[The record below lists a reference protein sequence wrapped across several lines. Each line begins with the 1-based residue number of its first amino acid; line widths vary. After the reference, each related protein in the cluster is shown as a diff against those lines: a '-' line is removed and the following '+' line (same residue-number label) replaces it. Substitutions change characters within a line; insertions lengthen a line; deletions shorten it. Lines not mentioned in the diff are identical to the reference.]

1 MNLETRRQS
10 LAALTLGAIGVV
22 YGDIGTSP
30 LYTMKEIF
38 SPGVGVPLDERH
50 IIGAVSTVFWGL
62 MFVVTL
68 KYVLL
73 ILRADNKGEGGIM
86 ALTALAARW
95 AGRTPRA
102 RTALLLTGVLGAALF
117 YGDSVIT
124 PAISVLGAA
133 EGLEVVA
140 PALKA
145 WVLPISLGVLLG
157 LFVVQRFGTQR
168 VGVIFGPVI
177 VLWFVTLAGTGAWQ
191 IAHAPVIL
199 QSLDP
204 RYAFFFLQAQ
214 GWHLFVA
221 IGAIVLALTGA
232 EALYADMGHF
242 GPKPIRIAWLGLV
255 LPALAINY
263 MGQGALL
270 MREPG
275 ALENPFFRMFSE
287 AWLIPAVILAF
298 CAAVIA
304 SQAVISGAYSMT
316 RQAIQLG
323 FLPRMR
329 IVFTSAS
336 EAGQIYMPEVNRVL
350 LVAVL
355 IATLSF
361 GSSTALAA
369 AYGIAVTATMFITTL
384 LTFFVVRY
392 GWGYPLPVALA
403 ATGAFL
409 AFDALLVVSCALKF
423 VDGGWFPL
431 VLGAGIFGLMATW
444 KRGRQLLQEHVH
456 ADDPELL
463 PLIESLASQGLPRS
477 PRTAVYAV
485 ADPSRAP
492 QALLHNIKHNA
503 VLHDRNLVLTVN
515 FRDEPTVPADE
526 RVRVEPLGHGFWRVG
541 VAYGFMEPPDI
552 PAALAACTSQG
563 LDINL
568 FAVSYFLSRETL
580 VPRRGA
586 AMPYWRESLFAAM
599 ARNAGS
605 VAEFFCLPANCVVEL
620 GTRVAL

>member
-1 MNLETRRQS
+1 MNDEARRQS

-38 SPGVGVPLDERH
+38 SPAVGVPLDPPH
-50 IIGAVSTVFWGL
+50 IVGAVSTLFWSL

-86 ALTALAARW
+86 ALTALAVRS
-95 AGRTPRA
+95 AGSTPTR
-102 RTALLLTGVLGAALF
+102 RRVLLLIGVFGAALF

-140 PALKA
+140 PSLKS
-145 WVLPISLGVLLG
+145 WVLPISVAVLLG
-157 LFVVQRFGTQR
+157 LFLVQRFGTQR
-168 VGVIFGPVI
+168 VGVVFGPVI
-177 VLWFVTLAGTGAWQ
+177 VIWFATLAATGTWQ
-191 IAHAPVIL
+191 IVQTPAIL
-199 QSLDP
+199 QALDP
-204 RYAFFFLQAQ
+204 RQALSFLQAQ
-214 GWHLFVA
+214 GWHLFIAV
-221 IGAIVLALTGA
+221 GAIVLALTGA

-242 GPKPIRIAWLGLV
+242 GPHPIRIAWLGLV

-270 MREPG
+270 MRDPG

-287 AWLIPAVILAF
+287 AWLIPAVLLAF

-329 IVFTSAS
+329 IVFTSAA

-355 IATLSF
+355 VATTAF

-369 AYGIAVTATMFITTL
+369 AYGIAVTGTMLITTL

-392 GWGYPLPVALA
+392 GWGYPLPVALG

-409 AFDALLVVSCALKF
+409 AFDALLLTSSALKF
-423 VDGGWFPL
+423 ADGGWFPL
-431 VLGAGIFGLMATW
+431 VLGAAIFGLMATW
-444 KRGRQLLQEHVH
+444 KRGRELLQEHSRRE
-456 ADDPELL
+456 DPELL
-463 PLIESLASQGLPRS
+463 PLIDTLLQDTLPRV
-477 PRTAVYAV
+477 PRTAVFAV

-492 QALLHNIKHNA
+492 QALLHNLKHNA
-503 VLHDRNLVLTVN
+503 VLHERNVVLTVH
-515 FRDEPTVPADE
+515 FRDEPVVPASE
-526 RVRVEPLGHGFWRVG
+526 RVAVEPLGHGFWRVR
-541 VAYGFMEPPDI
+541 VAYGFMESPDM
-552 PAALAACTSQG
+552 PAALAACREHG

-568 FAVSYFLSRETL
+568 FAVSYFLSREIV

-586 AMPYWRESLFAAM
+586 AMAYWRDALFAAM

-605 VAEFFCLPANCVVEL
+605 VAEFFRLPANCVVEL

>member
-1 MNLETRRQS
+1 MNEEARRQS

-30 LYTMKEIF
+30 LYTMKAIF
-38 SPGVGVPLDERH
+38 SPGVGVPLDAPH
-50 IIGAVSTVFWGL
+50 LIGAVATIFWGL
-62 MFVVTL
+62 MVVVTL

-86 ALTALAARW
+86 ALTALAVRS
-95 AGRTPRA
+95 AGRTA
-102 RTALLLTGVLGAALF
+102 RGRNALLLTGVFGAALF

-133 EGLEVVA
+133 EGLELVA
-140 PALKA
+140 PTLKA
-145 WVLPISLGVLLG
+145 WVLPISVAVLVG
-157 LFVVQRFGTQR
+157 LFLVQRFGTQR
-168 VGVIFGPVI
+168 VGGAFGPVI
-177 VLWFVTLAGTGAWQ
+177 LLWFGTLTATGLWQ
-191 IAHAPVIL
+191 IAQSPAIL
-199 QSLDP
+199 QALDP
-204 RYAFFFLQAQ
+204 RQAFAFLHEQ
-214 GWHLFVA
+214 GWQLFVA
-221 IGAIVLALTGA
+221 VGAIVLALTGA

-242 GPKPIRIAWLGLV
+242 GRRPIQIAWLGLV

-270 MREPG
+270 MREPA

-336 EAGQIYMPEVNRVL
+336 EAGQIYMPEVNRAL

-355 IATLSF
+355 VATLAF
-361 GSSTALAA
+361 GSATALAA

-384 LTFFVVRY
+384 LTFFVVRH

-403 ATGAFL
+403 ATVAFL
-409 AFDALLVVSCALKF
+409 GFDALLVVSCALKF
-423 VDGGWFPL
+423 AEGGWFPL
-431 VLGAGIFGLMATW
+431 LLGAAIFGLMATW
-444 KRGRQLLQEHVH
+444 KRGRQLLQEHIH
-456 ADDPELL
+456 SDDPELL
-463 PLIESLASQGLPRS
+463 PLIESLAKESLPRS

-503 VLHDRNLVLTVN
+503 VLHERNVVLTVS
-515 FRDEPTVPADE
+515 FRDEPTVGAGE
-526 RVRVEPLGHGFWRVG
+526 RVAVEPLGHGFWRVR
-541 VAYGFMEPPDI
+541 VAYGFMETPDI
-552 PAALAACTSQG
+552 PSALAACGEHG
-563 LDINL
+563 LEINL
-568 FAVSYFLSRETL
+568 FAVSYFLSREIV

-586 AMPYWRESLFAAM
+586 AMAYWRESLFAAM
-599 ARNAGS
+599 SRNAGS
-605 VAEFFCLPANCVVEL
+605 VAEFFRLPANCVVEL

>member
-10 LAALTLGAIGVV
+10 LAALTLGSIGVV

-50 IIGAVSTVFWGL
+50 IVGAVSTVFWGL

-73 ILRADNKGEGGIM
+73 ILRANNKGEGGIM
-86 ALTALAARW
+86 ALTALAVRSV
-95 AGRTPRA
+95 GGTPRA

-140 PALKA
+140 PELKA
-145 WVLPISLGVLLG
+145 WVLPISVGVLLG

-177 VLWFVTLAGTGAWQ
+177 VLWFATLAVTGAWQ
-191 IAHAPVIL
+191 IMQAPVIL
-199 QSLDP
+199 QALDP
-204 RYAFFFLQAQ
+204 RHAFFFLQAQ

-221 IGAIVLALTGA
+221 VGAIVLAFTGA

-270 MREPG
+270 MRDPG

-336 EAGQIYMPEVNRVL
+336 EAGQIYMPEVNRAL

-355 IATLSF
+355 VATLAF

-409 AFDALLVVSCALKF
+409 AFDALLVASCALKF
-423 VDGGWFPL
+423 ADGGWFPL
-431 VLGAGIFGLMATW
+431 VLGGAIFGLMATW

-463 PLIESLASQGLPRS
+463 SLIESLARESLPRS

-503 VLHDRNLVLTVN
+503 VLHDRNLVLTVS

-526 RVRVEPLGHGFWRVG
+526 RVRVESLGHGFWRVG

-552 PAALAACTSQG
+552 PAALAACAAQG

-568 FAVSYFLSRETL
+568 FSVSYFLSREII

-586 AMPYWRESLFAAM
+586 AMTYWRESVFAAM

-620 GTRVAL
+620 GTRVVL

>member
-1 MNLETRRQS
+1 
-10 LAALTLGAIGVV
+10 
-22 YGDIGTSP
+22 
-30 LYTMKEIF
+30 
-38 SPGVGVPLDERH
+38 
-50 IIGAVSTVFWGL
+50 
-62 MFVVTL
+62 
-68 KYVLL
+68 
-73 ILRADNKGEGGIM
+73 
-86 ALTALAARW
+86 
-95 AGRTPRA
+95 
-102 RTALLLTGVLGAALF
+102 
-117 YGDSVIT
+117 
-124 PAISVLGAA
+124 
-133 EGLEVVA
+133 
-140 PALKA
+140 
-145 WVLPISLGVLLG
+145 
-157 LFVVQRFGTQR
+157 
-168 VGVIFGPVI
+168 
-177 VLWFVTLAGTGAWQ
+177 
-191 IAHAPVIL
+191 
-199 QSLDP
+199 
-204 RYAFFFLQAQ
+204 
-214 GWHLFVA
+214 
-221 IGAIVLALTGA
+221 
-232 EALYADMGHF
+232 MGHF
-242 GPKPIRIAWLGLV
+242 GPKPIRIAWLGFV
-255 LPALAINY
+255 LPALVVNY

-270 MREPG
+270 MRDPG

-304 SQAVISGAYSMT
+304 SQAVISGAYSVT

-336 EAGQIYMPEVNRVL
+336 EAGQIYMPEVNRAL

-355 IATLSF
+355 AATLAF

-384 LTFFVVRY
+384 LTFFV
-392 GWGYPLPVALA
+392 
-403 ATGAFL
+403 

-423 VDGGWFPL
+423 ADGGWFPL
-431 VLGAGIFGLMATW
+431 VLGGAIFGLMATW

-463 PLIESLASQGLPRS
+463 SLIESLARESLPRS

-503 VLHDRNLVLTVN
+503 VLHERNLVLTVS

-526 RVRVEPLGHGFWRVG
+526 RVRVESLGHGFWRVG

-552 PAALAACTSQG
+552 PAALAACAGQG

-568 FAVSYFLSRETL
+568 FSVSYFLSREII

-586 AMPYWRESLFAAM
+586 AMTYWRESLFAAM

-620 GTRVAL
+620 GTRVVL